1 MLIDFVFKMWENCY
15 PQLFL
20 KNGNTSSKKIIS
32 RYISGDLEISSDNSN
47 EEASN
52 ESHEKAYDKERL
64 NSK

>member
-1 MLIDFVFKMWENCY
+1 MGKLLSPAFFEEWKYIV
-15 PQLFL
+15 
-20 KNGNTSSKKIIS
+20 KKIIS